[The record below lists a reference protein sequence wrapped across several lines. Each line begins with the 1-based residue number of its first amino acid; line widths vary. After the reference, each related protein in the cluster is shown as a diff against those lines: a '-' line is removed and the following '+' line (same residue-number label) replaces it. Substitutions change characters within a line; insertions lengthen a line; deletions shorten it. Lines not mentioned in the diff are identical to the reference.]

1 MGGQVGPFA
10 GDAFALQDD
19 IGLYSRPIGLLN
31 GVLQAFSTVVS
42 VALALVLA
50 VSAEVP
56 ILYVAVFVGIVLM
69 PLDGAAVYRLRAWDA
84 LSIAR
89 NRSTSIGSRGLNER
103 EPN

>member
-1 MGGQVGPFA
+1 MGGQVGIH

-42 VALALVLA
+42 VAPGATVLA

-89 NRSTSIGSRGLNER
+89 NR
-103 EPN
+103 